1 MESNRIEYKRELNES
16 LEKVVVSF
24 LNSKEGGVLY
34 LGIDDKTHRALGIT
48 KLDDTQLK
56 IKDRLKNNILPSI
69 LGLFD
74 IVHEKKDG
82 LDIIKINL
90 ASGPE
95 KPYYIKKAG
104 LSESGCY
111 IRVGNSSEPMPS
123 RMIEEY
129 LRKRMTP
136 SLAKIRSPRQDL
148 RFEQLKIYYQ
158 ESKLTLG
165 DHFLTNLELLDEDGK
180 FNYAAY
186 LLADE
191 NGNSIQVAKYSGKD
205 RVDLIESK
213 EYGRVSLI
221 KTCKM
226 VLDKLELENR
236 IQTQITGKERIDTP
250 LWEIVPMREAII
262 NAIVHNDY
270 ASELVPKFEIF
281 SDRLEITS
289 AVVVSSGKEQDEFFQ
304 GYSKPRNKVL
314 MRVFKDLGIVEF
326 LGSGLPRILQ
336 TYPREHFQFSANFL
350 RISLP
355 MSEKSSEKSSEKIR
369 QLLKQNSGVT
379 ISELAEELGKT
390 TRAVEKNLKTLQKE
404 GKIKRVG
411 PDKGG
416 HWEVIDG

>member
-1 MESNRIEYKRELNES
+1 
-16 LEKVVVSF
+16 
-24 LNSKEGGVLY
+24 
-34 LGIDDKTHRALGIT
+34 
-48 KLDDTQLK
+48 
-56 IKDRLKNNILPSI
+56 
-69 LGLFD
+69 
-74 IVHEKKDG
+74 
-82 LDIIKINL
+82 
-90 ASGPE
+90 
-95 KPYYIKKAG
+95 
-104 LSESGCY
+104 
-111 IRVGNSSEPMPS
+111 
-123 RMIEEY
+123 
-129 LRKRMTP
+129 
-136 SLAKIRSPRQDL
+136 
-148 RFEQLKIYYQ
+148 
-158 ESKLTLG
+158 
-165 DHFLTNLELLDEDGK
+165 
-180 FNYAAY
+180 
-186 LLADE
+186 
-191 NGNSIQVAKYSGKD
+191 
-205 RVDLIESK
+205 
-213 EYGRVSLI
+213 
-221 KTCKM
+221 M

-250 LWEIVPMREAII
+250 LWEIVPMRESII

-314 MRVFKDLGIVEF
+314 MRVFKDLGIVAF

-355 MSEKSSEKSSEKIR
+355 MSEKSSEKIR

-416 HWEVIDG
+416 HWEVID